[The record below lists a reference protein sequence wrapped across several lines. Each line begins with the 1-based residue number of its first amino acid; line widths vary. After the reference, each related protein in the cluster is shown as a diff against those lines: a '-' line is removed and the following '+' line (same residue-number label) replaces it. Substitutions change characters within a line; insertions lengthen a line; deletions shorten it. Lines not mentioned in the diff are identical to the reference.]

1 MIRQRAKRSAGLGRP
16 SARRPLVW
24 VLSSFPDSRRTTW
37 GGSQMNKHPRQSIAG
52 FVTGSL
58 AAATRN
64 VPVLLLAAIFAFP
77 LAPPPQ
83 GPNAPSPFPQYDPP
97 QTFNPAVVPP
107 GLKGGGRVKAG
118 VVMPS
123 GSVA

>member
-24 VLSSFPDSRRTTW
+24 VLSSFPGSRRTAW

-58 AAATRN
+58 AAAARN
-64 VPVLLLAAIFAFP
+64 VPVLLLAALFAFP
-77 LAPPPQ
+77 FAALAR
-83 GPNAPSPFPQYDPP
+83 GPNAPGRSQPSDSHH
-97 QTFNPAVVPP
+97 TFEP
-107 GLKGGGRVKAG
+107 
-118 VVMPS
+118 
-123 GSVA
+123 